1 MTAVLERRSD
11 ASGDRTQRM
20 RGLQLALA
28 AAFVSGIAIYVNGR
42 AVARFSSPTVYTTGK
57 NLVAGAVL
65 VAVAFGV
72 AHRPSHH
79 SVQPDSDGWSFGRSE
94 TLGLAAVALVGGA
107 VPFVLFF
114 EGLSRATSSDA
125 AFIHKTLVVWVAV
138 LAVIFLS
145 ERLTL
150 VHVGAVALLVIAQ
163 VAIAD
168 GVGSLR
174 PGVGEAMILGAT
186 LCWSIELIL
195 VKQLVATV
203 PPTVVGASRI
213 AGGAVLLLMWLAVTG
228 RLQSLTSL
236 SPSQWAWLM
245 LTGSILSVFV
255 SVWFAALA
263 RAQAIDVAAILVLGA
278 VVTGVLNVA
287 DGGAIV
293 PVRAA
298 GWILIGVAVGVLV
311 VWQAR
316 PEQQQ
321 VLA

>member
-1 MTAVLERRSD
+1 MKDERELRH
-11 ASGDRTQRM
+11 APPGDGAQR
-20 RGLQLALA
+20 RGGLLLALVA
-28 AAFVSGIAIYVNGR
+28 AVVSGVAVYVNGQ
-42 AVARFSSPTVYTTGK
+42 AVSRFPSPTVYTTGK
-57 NLVAGAVL
+57 NVIAGIVLIGIALMAVR
-65 VAVAFGV
+65 G
-72 AHRPSHH
+72 S
-79 SVQPDSDGWSFGRSE
+79 SDPVSTRESLE
-94 TLGLAAVALVGGA
+94 QREVVGLAVVACIGGA

-150 VHVGAVALLVIAQ
+150 VHVGSVALLVVAQ

-186 LCWSIELIL
+186 LCWSVELIM
-195 VKQLVATV
+195 VKRLVATV
-203 PPTVVGASRI
+203 PPTIVGASRI

-236 SPSQWAWLM
+236 SSSQWAWLM

-263 RAQAIDVAAILVLGA
+263 RAQAIDVASILVLGA
-278 VVTGVLNVA
+278 VITGVLSVA

-298 GWILIGVAVGVLV
+298 GWILIGVAIGVLV
-311 VWQAR
+311 VWQGR